1 MDSLV
6 FYRHTLPMVA
16 ANVNM
21 VKKATAYYRPS
32 TLHFRMNNI
41 RIILILITGYAT
53 PPFTHPL
60 HSLNKSAKDQHLL
73 KQIVIITNSMGIS
86 KKKKNTWGQLINLK
100 VYFTPIR
107 CTCTAALVWCCDL
120 EVFEICLSFIWYI
133 SNFIYPKS
141 LLSSQGQPW
150 AQLISLTKR
159 KSQVCK
165 YCL

>member
-1 MDSLV
+1 
-6 FYRHTLPMVA
+6 MVA

-53 PPFTHPL
+53 PPFTL

-86 KKKKNTWGQLINLK
+86 KKNTWG
-100 VYFTPIR
+100 
-107 CTCTAALVWCCDL
+107 
-120 EVFEICLSFIWYI
+120 
-133 SNFIYPKS
+133 
-141 LLSSQGQPW
+141 
-150 AQLISLTKR
+150 
-159 KSQVCK
+159 
-165 YCL
+165 

>member
-73 KQIVIITNSMGIS
+73 KQIVIITNSMGTS
-86 KKKKNTWGQLINLK
+86 KKQNKKKTRGVN
-100 VYFTPIR
+100 
-107 CTCTAALVWCCDL
+107 
-120 EVFEICLSFIWYI
+120 
-133 SNFIYPKS
+133 
-141 LLSSQGQPW
+141 
-150 AQLISLTKR
+150 
-159 KSQVCK
+159 
-165 YCL
+165 

>member
-1 MDSLV
+1 MCETCKDSLV

-60 HSLNKSAKDQHLL
+60 HSLNKSAKDQHVL

-86 KKKKNTWGQLINLK
+86 KKHKTRGVNESTL
-100 VYFTPIR
+100 R
-107 CTCTAALVWCCDL
+107 CTLHLLDVHVL
-120 EVFEICLSFIWYI
+120 LHLSDVVI
-133 SNFIYPKS
+133 
-141 LLSSQGQPW
+141 
-150 AQLISLTKR
+150 LTYL
-159 KSQVCK
+159 K
-165 YCL
+165 YV